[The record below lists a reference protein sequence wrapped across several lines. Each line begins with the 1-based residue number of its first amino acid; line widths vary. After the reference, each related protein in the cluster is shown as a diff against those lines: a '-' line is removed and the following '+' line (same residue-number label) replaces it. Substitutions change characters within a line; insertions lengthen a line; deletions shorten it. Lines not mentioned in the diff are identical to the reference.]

1 VLSQLYFWVGLGGT
15 VFLGA
20 SLIGGGGDSHLE
32 TSGSHEVSVSGGG
45 DSHLEASGPHEVSGG
60 FIPSNLLSLR
70 TAMFFCTFFGWSGF
84 ISLKLLGASIL
95 GSLAISLPTGL
106 ICAFIGAKTIEFL
119 RRGEV
124 SSSYSAS
131 DLVGKEADVTLP
143 ITNEL
148 PGRVRCYV
156 KGSTVEY
163 KAVPLFPNETFER
176 LEKVLIAE
184 AEDGVVKVTRV

>member
-1 VLSQLYFWVGLGGT
+1 MLSQLYFWVGLGGT

-20 SLIGGGGDSHLE
+20 SLIGGGGGSHLDA
-32 TSGSHEVSVSGGG
+32 SGSHEATVSEGG
-45 DSHLEASGPHEVSGG
+45 DSHLEASVPGEVSTG
-60 FIPSNLLSLR
+60 FIPSNILSFR

-84 ISLKLLGASIL
+84 ISLKLLGTPAL
-95 GSLAISLPTGL
+95 GSLAIALPMGL
-106 ICAFIGAKTIEFL
+106 ICAFIGAKTIELL

-124 SSSYSAS
+124 SSSYYAS

-148 PGRVRCYV
+148 PGRIRCYV

-163 KAVPLFPNETFER
+163 KAMALFPNEAFER
-176 LEKVLIAE
+176 LERVLIAE
-184 AEDGVVKVTRV
+184 ATAFFS